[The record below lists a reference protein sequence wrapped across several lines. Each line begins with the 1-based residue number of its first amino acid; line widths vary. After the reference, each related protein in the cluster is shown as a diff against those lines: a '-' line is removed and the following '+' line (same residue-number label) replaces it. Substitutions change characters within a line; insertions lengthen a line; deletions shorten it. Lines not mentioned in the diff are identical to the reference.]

1 LVPRPAIPYV
11 PAKHEEY
18 TKGDVNP
25 FAKRS
30 MVKMA
35 SIDTLFRPNYATSL
49 STNFSYILPEAIRNV
64 VSMRLASF
72 EMPNMINVFS
82 SARNSNLFFL
92 KLMNVTGKAD
102 ETLAIV
108 IPDGNYL
115 SNAFVTMLNNVLKT
129 KGATFIIVE
138 IKQSNI
144 VFRARNISDG
154 SSPFDPASPTYS
166 PNFEFKLDFEVQG
179 KRLNSCAGWGMGF
192 RSDVYHGTSNFVDLE
207 TNLTYKNYVVSESSY
222 GSNVDNYLFLEVDDF
237 HNNFQTDT
245 IISTNSTSYVGK
257 NILARIVLNGGSF
270 TIIQNNGNDGMFK
283 KREYLG
289 PVRIERLN
297 FRLLDK
303 HGDVVDLISND
314 YSFALEFTT
323 IYS

>member
-1 LVPRPAIPYV
+1 
-11 PAKHEEY
+11 
-18 TKGDVNP
+18 
-25 FAKRS
+25 
-30 MVKMA
+30 
-35 SIDTLFRPNYATSL
+35 
-49 STNFSYILPEAIRNV
+49 
-64 VSMRLASF
+64 
-72 EMPNMINVFS
+72 
-82 SARNSNLFFL
+82 
-92 KLMNVTGKAD
+92 MNVTGKAD

-179 KRLNSCAGWGMGF
+179 KRLNSSAGWGMGF
-192 RSDVYHGTSNFVDLE
+192 RSDVYHGTSDFVDLE